1 MRFVKEGAAMLAD
14 LLDLYKKAAASIQS
28 IVASGVSAEQGRGTH
43 SGRQANIHGSQ
54 RARTS
59 ARRWAL
65 EPSAYRS
72 DFAGEAPDALVNAY
86 REATEGDASEHLS
99 RRSFVI

>member
-1 MRFVKEGAAMLAD
+1 MKEGAAMLSD
-14 LLDLYKKAAASIQS
+14 LVDLCRKAAASIQS
-28 IVASGVSAEQGRGTH
+28 IVAKEVSAEQGRGTQ

-65 EPSAYRS
+65 ETSEYRS

-86 REATEGDASEHLS
+86 REATEGDGGEHLS